1 VPTTVPVKWVLNAPL
16 ADRRGEYRTE
26 PVPPEPHRLVTDI
39 DPPLEQQVLDL
50 PQRQRIG
57 DVHQH
62 RETDHARGVSVRI
75 PDRSNSP
82 AERLRA
88 DERISGQGHI
98 TGTHRSLALQLEV
111 NTDYY
116 FEEGELE
123 VKVYNGTHPA

>member
-1 VPTTVPVKWVLNAPL
+1 VSVKCVVYAEEIGPPAGPARSKDLDYILFGNGSELFLAHRITQPPDFDQLLGVTVSGDLFTE
-16 ADRRGEYRTE
+16 GE
-26 PVPPEPHRLVTDI
+26 L
-39 DPPLEQQVLDL
+39 
-50 PQRQRIG
+50 
-57 DVHQH
+57 
-62 RETDHARGVSVRI
+62 ARGVSVRI